1 MSRKRRRP
9 ATPSEGGGQPGR
21 AGGQPGRGGG
31 SSVSQPTARGRGKG
45 SSPKSL
51 RGSAEPARPSGR
63 PRSAATGKASGP
75 PPAKG
80 SAPKRG
86 ASARGTG
93 QASARPARAAGSSS
107 AAARSGSAKPARVAI
122 PVVVQPPLLPSLAR
136 GLVIA
141 GTSAVLLVSGA
152 VATFVLWLIY
162 SSTGLFRLASPGV
175 TAQLI
180 SLLPTHSLL
189 DIQFVLLI
197 GRLLPGAAAFGFGA
211 FLLLLRAAL
220 TTLWTGVALDA
231 AGWSPAAKDGPGSG
245 AGDSGRGWREAVR
258 MGTSAV
264 RGSLRTVLG
273 VEAVSITLVALSTI
287 VLTAV
292 LGTIGAI
299 LALVAIM
306 YFLVYAPVI
315 AVAEGLPLRHVL
327 RLSIRAA
334 RARGPQHLLLVLP
347 YIFVSLL
354 LILRAGGPGT
364 PATPSILVWAY
375 ALVLGFVHLGVL
387 AAVAT
392 RWLALRERVLAA
404 DAAAPPRGG
413 RTAPAERPRTSLRGR

>member
-1 MSRKRRRP
+1 
-9 ATPSEGGGQPGR
+9 
-21 AGGQPGRGGG
+21 
-31 SSVSQPTARGRGKG
+31 
-45 SSPKSL
+45 
-51 RGSAEPARPSGR
+51 
-63 PRSAATGKASGP
+63 
-75 PPAKG
+75 
-80 SAPKRG
+80 
-86 ASARGTG
+86 
-93 QASARPARAAGSSS
+93 
-107 AAARSGSAKPARVAI
+107 
-122 PVVVQPPLLPSLAR
+122 VVVQPPLLPSLAR

-141 GTSAVLLVSGA
+141 GTSPVLPVSGF

-175 TAQLI
+175 TAQLV

-197 GRLLPGAAAFGFGA
+197 GRLLPGLAAFGFGA
-211 FLLLLRAAL
+211 FLLVLRAGL
-220 TTLWTGVALDA
+220 TSFWTGVALDA
-231 AGWSPAAKDGPGSG
+231 AGPPTADPTGDGGSDAAGM
-245 AGDSGRGWREAVR
+245 GWRGALRAGTGAVR
-258 MGTSAV
+258 AGI
-264 RGSLRTVLG
+264 RTVLG

-315 AVAEGLPLRHVL
+315 AVAEGLPLRNVL
-327 RLSIRAA
+327 RLSVRAA
-334 RARGPQHLLLVLP
+334 RARGPQHMLLVLP

-375 ALVLGFVHLGVL
+375 ALVLGFVHLAVL
-387 AAVAT
+387 AAVAS